1 MKKGDLMETTVIE
14 KNDELVMK
22 LLHYFITEKSYNPIV
37 LHGAKNE
44 IWLENLDED
53 YKIVRIVTNYIHND
67 DQFEFDIFRTKQIVK
82 RIKKKTFS
90 LNLNTLSIFLNLGE
104 NVHFDANNFQDNLIA
119 VDVKDISDLDKY
131 KTVTKYFPDITKSTD
146 FKEDGLNLFLKLT
159 KEINEKNQEEN
170 VKAED
175 IFSPKKPIVTYVII
189 AINVIV
195 FILMYILGNGSEDA
209 YTLIKFGANVPE
221 YIKAGEY
228 YRLLTSAF
236 LHIGVFHLLCNNYAL
251 YIIGSQLESFLG
263 KTKFLIVYLVSAICG
278 NLMSL
283 LFTTGISA
291 GASGSIFGLL
301 GSLLYFGYYYRVY
314 LGNLIHSQIIPVILL
329 NLCIGF
335 LTPGIDN
342 AAHIGGL
349 IGGVLSTMAVGLKYK
364 SKKSDRIN
372 GIILTVIF
380 ISFLVYLGFFR

>member
-175 IFSPKKPIVTYVII
+175 IFSPKKPIVTYEII

-291 GASGSIFGLL
+291 GASGAIFGLL

-349 IGGVLSTMAVGLKYK
+349 IGGILSTMAVGLKYK

-372 GIILTVIF
+372 GVILTVIF

>member
-175 IFSPKKPIVTYVII
+175 IFSPKKPIVTYGII

-291 GASGSIFGLL
+291 GASGAIFGLL

-349 IGGVLSTMAVGLKYK
+349 IDGVLSTMAVGLKYK

-372 GIILTVIF
+372 GVILTVIF

>member
-159 KEINEKNQEEN
+159 KEINEKNQKEN
-170 VKAED
+170 IKAED
-175 IFSPKKPIVTYVII
+175 IFSLKKPIVTYGII

-291 GASGSIFGLL
+291 GASGAIFGLL

-372 GIILTVIF
+372 GVILTVIF

>member
-1 MKKGDLMETTVIE
+1 METTVIE

>member
-131 KTVTKYFPDITKSTD
+131 ETVTKYFPDITKSTD

-175 IFSPKKPIVTYVII
+175 IFSPKKPIVTYGII

-291 GASGSIFGLL
+291 GASGAIFGLL

-372 GIILTVIF
+372 GVILTVIF